1 MTVQV
6 VNFNPKPANYNDLAV
21 YLDKAETIVST
32 ISTLGTSSEGEDE
45 FLIPH
50 LDIIVLL
57 ETIKKLLID
66 AQDHLYMMQIK

>member
-6 VNFNPKPANYNDLAV
+6 VNFNPKPANHNELAI

-32 ISTLGTSSEGEDE
+32 LSTLGTTSECEDE

-57 ETIKKLLID
+57 ETTKKLLID
-66 AQDHLYMMQIK
+66 AQDYLYMMQIE

>member
-1 MTVQV
+1 MTAQV
-6 VNFNPKPANYNDLAV
+6 VNFNPKPANYNELAI

-45 FLIPH
+45 FIIPH

-57 ETIKKLLID
+57 ETTKKLLIE
-66 AQDHLYMMQIK
+66 AQDCMLIMQIK

>member
-6 VNFNPKPANYNDLAV
+6 VNFNTKPANYNDLAV

-32 ISTLGTSSEGEDE
+32 ISTLGTLSEGEDE

-57 ETIKKLLID
+57 ETTKKLLID

>member
-6 VNFNPKPANYNDLAV
+6 VNFNPKPANYNELAI

-45 FLIPH
+45 FIIPH

-57 ETIKKLLID
+57 ETTKKLLIE
-66 AQDHLYMMQIK
+66 AQDCMLIMQIK

>member
-1 MTVQV
+1 MTAQV
-6 VNFNPKPANYNDLAV
+6 VNFKPKPANYNELAI

-57 ETIKKLLID
+57 ETTKKLLID
-66 AQDHLYMMQIK
+66 AQDCLYIMQIK

>member
-6 VNFNPKPANYNDLAV
+6 VNFNPKPANYNELAIS
-21 YLDKAETIVST
+21 LDKAETIVST

-57 ETIKKLLID
+57 ETAKKLLID
-66 AQDHLYMMQIK
+66 AQDYLYLMQIK